1 MTQFDDSQIGVAARL
16 SQQARLQ
23 ERNDTMRLLARQC
36 LSPVN
41 RLDKS
46 LPREHRVKAYSKVV
60 LEVEIVVKI
69 QLGDFEPP
77 SRYS

>member
-1 MTQFDDSQIGVAARL
+1 
-16 SQQARLQ
+16 
-23 ERNDTMRLLARQC
+23 MRSLARQC

-46 LPREHRVKAYSKVV
+46 LPREHRVTAYSRAV

-69 QLGDFEPP
+69 QLGDLKPS